1 MDLMGAAVSG
11 RIPVGLAR
19 PSKVFGLGYN
29 YPSAKFPAPPPIPR
43 VVHMKP
49 LTALAGPDD
58 AIVLPW
64 QSSMVVAEP
73 ELGVVIGRQCRRVDP
88 DDVDDFVLGLV
99 CVNDVTAWDLYLA
112 DGDFVAAK
120 AFDTFAPMGPA
131 IVTGLDIDAG
141 RAVQCRVDGQT
152 AHETNTGL
160 MHWGARA
167 VVHHI
172 SHVCTLLPGD
182 VISLGSPGPAG
193 EHIPLR
199 PGSVVEVEIEGV
211 GTLRNPVCAPTDTD
225 A

>member
-1 MDLMGAAVSG
+1 MDAAVGG
-11 RIPVGLAR
+11 RIPIGLAR

-29 YPSAKFPAPPPIPR
+29 YPSPKTPTPPPTPR

-49 LTALAGPDD
+49 SSALVGPGD
-58 AIVLPW
+58 AIVLPP

-73 ELGVVIGRQCRRVDP
+73 ELGVVIGRRCRRVDP
-88 DDVDDFVLGLV
+88 DDVDAFVLGLV
-99 CVNDVTAWDLYLA
+99 CVNDVTAWDLFLA
-112 DGDFVAAK
+112 NGDFVASK

-141 RAVQCRVDGQT
+141 RAVSCRVDGQT
-152 AHETNTGL
+152 AHETNTKL
-160 MHWGARA
+160 MHYGARE

-193 EHIPLR
+193 EHLPLR

-211 GTLRNPVCAPTDTD
+211 GLLRNPVRAPSDTDTET
-225 A
+225 